1 MTSTENRLKILRE
14 SLGLTQSELARPL
27 QISGAAISII
37 ESGKRQLSDRLAHS
51 LSVEYG
57 VSERWLLTG
66 EGDMFP
72 VHPEDEELIETYALL
87 GAQKLSPQHKQL
99 AIALLPT
106 IASLPD
112 EAIPALRDC
121 LRTAAQALDESPP
134 DAEEK
139 KDEV

>member
-1 MTSTENRLKILRE
+1 MKNTETRLKILRD
-14 SLGLTQSELARPL
+14 SLGITQSELASAMHMA
-27 QISGAAISII
+27 QNSISII
-37 ESGKRQLSDRLAHS
+37 ESGKRKLSDRLAHS

-66 EGDMFP
+66 EGEMFP

-87 GAQKLSPQHKQL
+87 GAEKLSPQHKRL
-99 AIALLPT
+99 AISLLRT

-112 EAIPALRDC
+112 EAIPVLRDC

>member
-1 MTSTENRLKILRE
+1 MITETRLKQLRE
-14 SLGLTQSELARPL
+14 SLNLTQAEFADAIHMAPAT
-27 QISGAAISII
+27 ISMI
-37 ESGKRQLSDRLAHS
+37 ESGKRALTDRLIHT
-51 LSVEYG
+51 LSMEFG
-57 VSERWLLTG
+57 VSEEWLRTG
-66 EGDMFP
+66 NGEMFP

-87 GAQKLSPQHKQL
+87 GAEKLSPQHKRL
-99 AIALLPT
+99 AVALLRT

-112 EAIPALRDC
+112 EAIPVLRDC